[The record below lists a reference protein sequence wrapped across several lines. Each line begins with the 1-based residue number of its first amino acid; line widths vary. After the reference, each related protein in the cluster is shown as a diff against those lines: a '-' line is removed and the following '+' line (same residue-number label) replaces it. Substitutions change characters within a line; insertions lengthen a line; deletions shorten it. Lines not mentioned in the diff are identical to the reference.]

1 MRLFDTMPPFE
12 RLKKTLKS
20 LSVWQR
26 MLPDSRRQA
35 LDVLQAC
42 CDLERP
48 PSVITWCISRRAI
61 VLEWPA
67 PHRAWCSIVYSTITK
82 TWHFVTTKAG
92 SKISEAFHETR
103 QLKGA
108 VQRLFSKLDR
118 IRKEEEEQKSCAS

>member
-26 MLPDSRRQA
+26 MLPDPRQQA
-35 LDVLQAC
+35 LDVLRAC
-42 CDLERP
+42 CDLKRP
-48 PSVITWCISRRAI
+48 PSSISWCISRRAI

-67 PHRAWCSIVYSTITK
+67 HRRAWCSIVYSTITK
-82 TWHFVTTKAG
+82 TWHFVTTKTG
-92 SKISEAFHETR
+92 SRISEAFHENR
-103 QLKGA
+103 QFEWA

-118 IRKEEEEQKSCAS
+118 IRKEEEQKSCAS